1 MRLANAMLVAVAAVE
16 QRTLEFSVDIGAAEL
31 SQLLQFVL
39 CHIYAMAYLAAQY
52 CCELLLSI

>member
-52 CCELLLSI
+52 CCELL